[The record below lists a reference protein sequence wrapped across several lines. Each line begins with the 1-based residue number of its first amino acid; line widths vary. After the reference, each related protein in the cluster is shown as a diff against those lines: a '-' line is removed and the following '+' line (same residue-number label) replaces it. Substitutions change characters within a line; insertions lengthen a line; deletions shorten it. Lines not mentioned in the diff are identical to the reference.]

1 VSDERSTKPCYGV
14 ALVGLDASNRRLIE
28 IVFRHIQYNRFV
40 FRLVP
45 TPESADIVIAGGETH
60 EAGGAAA
67 DERGRIAGRPWIA
80 VLDPETSSS
89 CAGYVLPATELVRQ
103 VLPLLNRV
111 VESERLVARPAPS
124 VAAHVSPTDLLPPQA
139 RPRVLV
145 VGADPTALEELSVAF
160 ERMAVPFELATC
172 GTQAIERLDRP
183 GIALVLLDLDLHAG
197 TGLQWVRRIRSRAD
211 GGALPIV
218 ALAARPGAL
227 NVIRG
232 ALAGCSAYLA
242 RPVAY
247 ADLSRTMGRLL
258 PAPQGHARDGARTGG
273 AVGLAGAASR

>member
-1 VSDERSTKPCYGV
+1 MYNERSTKPCYGV
-14 ALVGLDASNRRLIE
+14 ALVGVDASNRRLIE

-45 TPESADIVIAGGETH
+45 TPESADIVIAGGGTH
-60 EAGGAAA
+60 EAVGAA
-67 DERGRIAGRPWIA
+67 DERGRIEGRPWIA
-80 VLDPETSSS
+80 VLDPGTSSS
-89 CAGYVLPATELVRQ
+89 CAGYVLPAAELVRQ

-111 VESERLVARPAPS
+111 VESERLVARPSPS
-124 VAAHVSPTDLLPPQA
+124 VAAHVSPADVVPPEA

-160 ERMAVPFELATC
+160 ERMALPFELATC
-172 GTQAIERLDRP
+172 GTQAIERLARP

-197 TGLQWVRRIRSRAD
+197 TGLQWVRRIRSRAE

-258 PAPQGHARDGARTGG
+258 QAPQGRAHDGAQTGG